1 MPRAPRKTN
10 QVSTWFKGVLREARR
25 GDIFEDKTATTTLDT
40 VKLLYPRLPSEDEF
54 RVRTEHAGSQR
65 KGKPP
70 LSELQC
76 CILDCS

>member
-40 VKLLYPRLPSEDEF
+40 VKLLYPRLPSEDDSEIELSM
-54 RVRTEHAGSQR
+54 TEAGGRGNPHSQ
-65 KGKPP
+65 
-70 LSELQC
+70 SYNVV
-76 CILDCS
+76 S